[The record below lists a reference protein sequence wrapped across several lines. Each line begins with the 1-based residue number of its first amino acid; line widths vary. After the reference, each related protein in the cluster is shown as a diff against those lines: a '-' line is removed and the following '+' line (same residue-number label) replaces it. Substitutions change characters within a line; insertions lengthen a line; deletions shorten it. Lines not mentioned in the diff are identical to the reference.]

1 MAIKRHKPEEIVAKL
16 RQVEVLVGQG
26 MARIDAIRRISITE
40 QTYYRWRK
48 HYGGMGTDQLKG
60 HCQTKA
66 NRYPKVVMHP
76 PSGRKLAP
84 LGQGSGAV
92 LLEDVAAVEVAVLIE
107 MVMDRGVD
115 GGEFLQGFNVPKLR
129 HRLLW

>member
-1 MAIKRHKPEEIVAKL
+1 MGRASIL
-16 RQVEVLVGQG
+16 MVG
-26 MARIDAIRRISITE
+26 R
-40 QTYYRWRK
+40 
-48 HYGGMGTDQLKG
+48 

-92 LLEDVAAVEVAVLIE
+92 LLEYVAAVEVAFLVE
-107 MVMDRGVD
+107 VVVKRGMDGS
-115 GGEFLQGFNVPKLR
+115 E
-129 HRLLW
+129 LLEGHCQRKIA

>member
-1 MAIKRHKPEEIVAKL
+1 MNCPNVRRTTSKTP
-16 RQVEVLVGQG
+16 
-26 MARIDAIRRISITE
+26 ARTPGR
-40 QTYYRWRK
+40 
-48 HYGGMGTDQLKG
+48 

-92 LLEDVAAVEVAVLIE
+92 LLEDVAAVEVAILVE
-107 MVMDRGVD
+107 PTFPR
-115 GGEFLQGFNVPKLR
+115 
-129 HRLLW
+129 

>member
-1 MAIKRHKPEEIVAKL
+1 MLQMMALTLEGI
-16 RQVEVLVGQG
+16 EVS
-26 MARIDAIRRISITE
+26 D
-40 QTYYRWRK
+40 
-48 HYGGMGTDQLKG
+48 G

-92 LLEDVAAVEVAVLIE
+92 LLEDIAAVEVAVLVE
-107 MVMDRGVD
+107 VVVD
-115 GGEFLQGFNVPKLR
+115 
-129 HRLLW
+129 